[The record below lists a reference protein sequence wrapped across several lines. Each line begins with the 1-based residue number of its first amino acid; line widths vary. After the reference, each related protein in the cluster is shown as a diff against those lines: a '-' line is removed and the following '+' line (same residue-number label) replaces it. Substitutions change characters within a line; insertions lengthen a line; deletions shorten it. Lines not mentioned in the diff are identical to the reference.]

1 VTYWRLS
8 SWYFFYFAF
17 IGAFSPYFTLYLQF
31 LGLSAWD
38 IGLLMALMQLMRL
51 LAPALW
57 GWLAD
62 RRGAKVAIVRLS
74 AAFSMVGFLVFFFT
88 RELPGLLLGMALLAF
103 FWSAALP
110 LVEALT
116 LGHLRGRTEEYG
128 RIRLWGSVGFVASV
142 AGVGYW
148 LDFSPMPTL
157 LAVCMGLLGGIF
169 LCALVLPEAR
179 QPTSPAPTTPL
190 RKQLLEPRV
199 VALLAACLMMTA
211 AHGPLYVFFS
221 IHLVG
226 HGYGKKAVGLL
237 WSLGVV
243 AEILV
248 FLFMP
253 RLMRSASLRSILG
266 VSFAL
271 AVLRFLIIGWA
282 VDSLTLLLLAQ
293 LMHGATFGAYHAA
306 AVSALNRWFPAGHQG
321 RVQAIYG
328 SVSFGAGG
336 IIGNLFSGYGWDA
349 WGAAMTF
356 TVGAGF
362 AAVGLLLVWR
372 GLAAPQQE
380 AVT

>member
-1 VTYWRLS
+1 MPYWRLS

-17 IGAFSPYFTLYLQF
+17 IGAFSPYFALYLQS
-31 LGLSAWD
+31 LGLTAWD

-51 LAPALW
+51 VAPALW

-62 RRGAKVAIVRLS
+62 RRGAKVGIVRLS
-74 AAFSMVGFLVFFFT
+74 AVLSMFGFLVFFVAH
-88 RELPGLLLGMALLAF
+88 ELPGLMLGMALLAF

-116 LGHLRGRTEEYG
+116 LAHLRGRTEDYG
-128 RIRLWGSVGFVASV
+128 RIRLWGSIGFVATV
-142 AGVGYW
+142 AGVGGL
-148 LDFSPMPTL
+148 LDYFPLATL
-157 LAVCMGLLGGIF
+157 LVVCLGLLAGIF
-169 LCALVLPEAR
+169 FCALVLPEAVR
-179 QPTSPAPTTPL
+179 PVGIHAPMPL
-190 RKQLLEPRV
+190 RQQLFEPRV
-199 VALLAACLMMTA
+199 LALLAACLLMTA

-221 IHLVG
+221 IHLVD
-226 HGYGKKAVGLL
+226 HGYGKTAVGLL

-253 RLMRSASLRSILG
+253 RLMRSASLRGILG

-282 VDSLTLLLLAQ
+282 VDSLVLLLLAQ
-293 LMHGATFGAYHAA
+293 VMHGATFGAYHAA
-306 AVSALNRWFPAGHQG
+306 AVAALNRWFPAGHQA

-336 IIGNLFSGYGWDA
+336 IIGNLFSGYGWGA
-349 WGAAMTF
+349 WGPAITYS
-356 TVGAGF
+356 VGAGF

-372 GLAAPQQE
+372 GMASSPASAP
-380 AVT
+380 